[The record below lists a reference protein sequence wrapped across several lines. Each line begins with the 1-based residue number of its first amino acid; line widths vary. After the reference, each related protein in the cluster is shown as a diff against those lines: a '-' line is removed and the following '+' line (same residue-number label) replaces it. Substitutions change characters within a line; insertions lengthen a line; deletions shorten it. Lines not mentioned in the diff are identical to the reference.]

1 MNPTYED
8 EFNELL
14 PQLTEKQVA
23 FLLLRRDE
31 EEDTPVLEEIGPSRH
46 TLINWRNKSEKFKR
60 AYFLATDRSHK
71 KMELIVLDEEQRN
84 VARSEAFDIALAGL
98 GPGLHRLIT
107 TAASAAKDADAT
119 AAFKV
124 LASMLRLDEV
134 GLNSMTKNNQAMMSA
149 LQALAPQH
157 LAQLKKKGIDLREL
171 GISDTTTI
179 DVIPYVVEDNE

>member
-1 MNPTYED
+1 MYED
-8 EFNELL
+8 EFNTLL
-14 PQLTEKQVA
+14 PGLTEKQVA
-23 FLLLRRDE
+23 FLLRRRDE

-46 TLINWRNKSEKFKR
+46 TLINWKNKSADFKR
-60 AYFLATDRSHK
+60 AYFLATDRSYK
-71 KMELIVLDEEQRN
+71 KMELISLNEEQRN

-107 TAASAAKDADAT
+107 TAASAVKDADAT

-124 LASMLRLDEV
+124 LSSILRLEEV
-134 GLNSMTKNNQAMMSA
+134 GLNSMTKNNQAMMST
-149 LQALAPQH
+149 LQALAPQY

-179 DVIPYVVEDNE
+179 TVIPQVMEDDE